1 MRNFILFFVA
11 FWFVAPAVVY
21 ANPTLNMGGIDMPKG
36 PEAETSLGMGSAFQ
50 NVVRGNVRSAAGVL
64 SGVTVT
70 HVGGTASTETDA
82 QGNFSINVPNGAT
95 LRFTMVGYTTKE
107 LVVSGSTLNVVLD
120 EASTNIDEVVVVG
133 YGQQRRGSLTGAVA
147 SVNVKENLE
156 SRPIADVGRA
166 IQGTTPGLNVVI
178 PSGEVGSDPIIR
190 IRGQIGSFRGTA
202 DPLILLDNVEIP
214 SIQVINP
221 MDVESI
227 TVLKDASAATIYG
240 AKAAFGVILITTKQ
254 GAGQDRVSVEYSNN
268 FSFQDPYKEI
278 KMGRLSALKYSLD
291 AVERTG
297 GTTIGAFYRVN
308 RASYDR
314 AVEWHKQYEGVLG
327 PDDPTVY
334 GRDWYFDAA
343 LNAKMGLRTY
353 DPQEYMIRNWAP
365 TNQHH
370 LSVGGTSGK
379 TSFNVGLAALDQSGM
394 ISTNTDK
401 FARYNAS
408 VRIRS
413 EINDYITL
421 RTGAIYTQ
429 REKMYPYAT
438 NSTTADPWLYL
449 YRWSSLYPLGLDE
462 SGDPIRSPWSE
473 TKAANVASLKNNYV
487 NFSVGTTI
495 KLTKNWNFD
504 FDFTHGNEEYINH
517 RPGTKFYGRDSWGS
531 PRVRLDEN
539 GSQMYV
545 NAQGQAVSAGDPG
558 AMLAYELIPH
568 QYTADGA
575 NPDHVYM
582 LSNNAYNNTINAY
595 TTYNLD
601 LNDSHSFKFMAGI
614 NRVTNDAKSHWNQ
627 ITNLTDIL
635 NPQFNYGV
643 GTITGGGNTTWA
655 SQLGYFG
662 RVNYAF
668 QNKYLVEASL
678 RYDGSSK
685 FPMHLKWKTFPSASV
700 GWIVS
705 EESFMEPIR
714 DHVNFFK
721 FRGSWGSIGD
731 QSVPNSLY
739 VATMGTGQSTWIGSG
754 GTRLNQV
761 GSPSAV
767 SADISWQNITTL
779 DFGID
784 ARFLRNKLG
793 FTFDLYK
800 RTTEDLIVPLEGVG
814 PTYGVTAPQ
823 GNYGKLETDGFEVA
837 LDFNHRFE
845 NGLGLNMRA
854 SLSDAVT
861 TIVQYGS
868 TRSISGWYAG
878 KKYGEIWGYS
888 VDRLYQESDF
898 IMGSDGNPV
907 KGRLTTDDS
916 RWAVSTRDYNL
927 MSGSN
932 PIYQTR
938 LESGT
943 FFFGPGDVKFK
954 DLNGDGEIDWGN
966 GLIDDHGDLSVIGNS
981 TPRYEYGF
989 RLALDFK
996 GFDVSAF
1003 FQGIGS
1009 RQVWGAGFLAIPG
1022 FQASDGAM
1030 PAAISDNYWT
1040 PETPDAF
1047 YPRPWNL
1054 AAGATSTSAGY
1065 NMVVSDRYLLDM
1077 SYLRV
1082 KNLTIGYSLPQSLL
1096 RRVNVS
1102 SLRVYTAFENFFTWD
1117 KLGGL
1122 PIDPEEI
1129 QGYSML
1135 NTSNYNSGRTGVGT
1149 PTFKSVSLGLHLN
1162 F

>member
-21 ANPTLNMGGIDMPKG
+21 ANPAMDNGKTDMPKG
-36 PEAETSLGMGSAFQ
+36 PETEASLEMGSVLQ
-50 NVVRGNVRSAAGVL
+50 NVVRGNVSTASGALAGVN
-64 SGVTVT
+64 VT
-70 HVGGTASTETDA
+70 HVGGSASTETDA
-82 QGNFSINVPNGAT
+82 QGNFSINVPTGAT
-95 LRFTMVGYTTKE
+95 LRFTMVGHTTRD
-107 LVVSGSTLNVVLD
+107 VVVTGSTINVVL
-120 EASTNIDEVVVVG
+120 EAQATDIDEVVVVG
-133 YGQQRRGSLTGAVA
+133 FGQQRRGSLTGAVA
-147 SVNVKENLE
+147 SVNVKETLE

-166 IQGTTPGLNVVI
+166 IQGTTPGLNIVI

-190 IRGQIGSFRGTA
+190 IRGQIGSFRGSA
-202 DPLILLDNVEIP
+202 NPLILLDNVEIP

-254 GAGQDRVSVEYSNN
+254 GAQNDQVTVEYSNN
-268 FSFQDPYKEI
+268 FSFQDPYKDI

-308 RASYDR
+308 RASYER
-314 AVEWHKQYEGVLG
+314 AVEWHNQYEGVLG
-327 PDDPTVY
+327 ADDPTVY
-334 GRDWYFDAA
+334 GRDWYFDAG
-343 LNAKMGLRTY
+343 LNAKMGVRTY

-365 TNQHH
+365 TSQQH

-394 ISTNTDK
+394 INTNTDK

-413 EINDYITL
+413 QINDYITL

-449 YRWSSLYPLGLDE
+449 YRWSSLYPLGMDE
-462 SGDPIRSPWSE
+462 NGDAIRSPWSE
-473 TKAANVASLKNNYV
+473 TRDANVASLKNNYV

-495 KLTKNWNFD
+495 KITNNWNFD
-504 FDFTHGNEEYINH
+504 LDFTHGNEEYIID

-531 PRVRLDEN
+531 PRIRLDEN
-539 GSQMYV
+539 GNRTYV
-545 NAQGQAVSAGDPG
+545 NTQGQAVSAGDPG

-568 QYTADGA
+568 QYTTNGA
-575 NPDHVYM
+575 NPDHYYM
-582 LSNNAYNNTINAY
+582 LSNNDYNNTINAY
-595 TTYNLD
+595 TTYNLNLD
-601 LNDSHSFKFMAGI
+601 ANHSFKFMAGI
-614 NRVTNDAKSHWNQ
+614 NRVTSDYKSHWNQ
-627 ITNLTDIL
+627 VTNLTDIL

-643 GTITGGGNTTWA
+643 GTITGGGGAGWA

-662 RVNYAF
+662 RVNYDF
-668 QNKYLVEASL
+668 QNKYLLEASL

-685 FPMHLKWKTFPSASV
+685 FPIALKWKTFPSVSA

-705 EESFMEPIR
+705 EESFMEPIS

-721 FRGSWGSIGD
+721 LRGSWGSIGD
-731 QSVPNSLY
+731 QSVSNALY
-739 VATMGTGQSTWIGSG
+739 IPTMSTGQSTWIGSG

-761 GSPSAV
+761 GTPTAV
-767 SADISWQNITTL
+767 YADITWQNISTL

-784 ARFLRNKLG
+784 ARFLKNKLG
-793 FTFDLYK
+793 FTFDLFK
-800 RTTEDLIVPLEGVG
+800 RTTSNMIVPMEGIAG
-814 PTYGVTAPQ
+814 TFGTTAPE
-823 GNYGKLETDGFEVA
+823 GNFGNLETDGFEIA
-837 LDFNHRFE
+837 FDFNHRFE

-854 SLSDAVT
+854 SLADALT
-861 TIVQYGS
+861 TITKYGS
-868 TRSISGWYAG
+868 TSSINGQYAG
-878 KKYGEIWGYS
+878 RKYGEIWGYQ

-898 IMGSDGNPV
+898 IMGPDGNPV
-907 KGRLTTDDS
+907 KGRLTAEDS
-916 RWAVSTRDYNL
+916 KWAVSTRDYNL
-927 MSGSN
+927 LQGPN
-932 PIYQTR
+932 PVYQTR

-966 GLIDDHGDLSVIGNS
+966 SLIGDHGDLTVIGNS

-989 RLALDFK
+989 RLAADFK
-996 GFDVSAF
+996 GFDISAF

-1009 RQVWGAGFLAIPG
+1009 RQIWGEGFLSTPG

-1054 AAGATSTSAGY
+1054 AGGATNTTAGF
-1065 NMVVSDRYLLDM
+1065 NMVRSDRYLLDM

-1082 KNLTIGYSLPQSLL
+1082 KNLTVGYSLPQSLL
-1096 RRVNVS
+1096 RGVKVR
-1102 SLRVYTAFENFFTWD
+1102 SLRVYTSLENFFTWD
-1117 KLGGL
+1117 NLGGL

-1149 PTFKSVSLGLHLN
+1149 PTFKSVSFGLHLN